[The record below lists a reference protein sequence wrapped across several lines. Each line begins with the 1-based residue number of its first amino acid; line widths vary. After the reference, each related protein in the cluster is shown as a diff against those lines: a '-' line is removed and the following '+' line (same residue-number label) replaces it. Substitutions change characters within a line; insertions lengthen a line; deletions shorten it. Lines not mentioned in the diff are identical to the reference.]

1 MIKFIATDM
10 DGTLL
15 RDDKTFNK
23 EIFDVIN
30 ILSEKGVFFAPAS
43 SRPAVSLERTFE
55 PVRDKVLIIAQ
66 NGASVFYRGRRFLG
80 EVMDMELVKHI
91 INVCSDYPDANML
104 IDGDRYSYTDK
115 PFVNETMNTPMFN
128 YNSVLIDDL
137 YSINEDVF
145 KISVFDPTDKNGEK
159 RRSIAKRLEGLCE
172 TAISGP
178 GCLDFVNTGV
188 SKGTA
193 VEKICKKLG
202 IAFNEAAV
210 FGDNFNDVPMF
221 EKVYYSF
228 AMGNASE
235 EVKALARFTAQ
246 TNNDDGVLRAVKR
259 LCFEVEE

>member
-30 ILSEKGVFFAPAS
+30 ILSERGTFFAPAS
-43 SRPAVSLERTFE
+43 SRPAVSLGRTFE
-55 PVRDKVLIIAQ
+55 PVKDKVFIIAQ
-66 NGASVFYRGRRFLG
+66 NGASVFYKGRRFLG
-80 EVMDMELVKHI
+80 EVMERELVKHI
-91 INVCSDYPDANML
+91 IDVCGRYPSANML
-104 IDGDRYSYTDK
+104 IDGERYSYTDK
-115 PFVNETMNTPMFN
+115 PFVQETMNTPMFN
-128 YNSVLIDDL
+128 YDSVLIDDL
-137 YSINEDVF
+137 YSVKEDVF
-145 KISVFDPTDKNGEK
+145 KISIFDPTDTDGAIRHN
-159 RRSIAKRLEGLCE
+159 IAKKLEGLCE
-172 TAISGP
+172 TAVSGP

-210 FGDNFNDVPMF
+210 FGDNFNDVSMF

-228 AMGNASE
+228 AMGNASA

-246 TNNDDGVLRAVKR
+246 SNNDDGVLRTVKR